1 MDLSKTHQNHSK
13 YYDNGTFL
21 KYGTLYRSIHE
32 LEIKFVFVEHDYE
45 GSGGVLSA
53 YEFPSKGSQSNQVD
67 IQIYVRQT
75 VRHTWHICSC
85 KGQRQQKKTTLLL
98 WLPGIASYLR
108 SVDVCHS
115 KTKVMESDKQR
126 AQQPVSAIS
135 ADFQAKFTE
144 QPD

>member
-1 MDLSKTHQNHSK
+1 MTFRYMSGRQSDTHVT
-13 YYDNGTFL
+13 Y
-21 KYGTLYRSIHE
+21 
-32 LEIKFVFVEHDYE
+32 
-45 GSGGVLSA
+45 VLA
-53 YEFPSKGSQSNQVD
+53 R
-67 IQIYVRQT
+67 VRG
-75 VRHTWHICSC
+75 R
-85 KGQRQQKKTTLLL
+85 QKKTTLLL